1 MAGVVHKPV
10 RQNSFDAKKDGA
22 PARTSLRDRM
32 KLFEKNIQKNEELGT
47 TKKKALW

>member
-10 RQNSFDAKKDGA
+10 RQNSFDAKKDG
-22 PARTSLRDRM
+22 ARTSLRDRM